1 MVASVLS
8 SPKFAL
14 RRLRDMANFG
24 FGTLA
29 RVATGPRP
37 RALHGGQHL
46 VGPRE
51 GEIFGR
57 VGRRQDLDHRL
68 VLDPHLDNVKRPAIA
83 VEGLPAGSLRDLLDL
98 FAIGR
103 NAQRKMRRPVAAVF
117 RVLDKAAAG
126 RAVRLKFSAGGI
138 NLDAR
143 AVVIELQRK
152 EASRIG
158 WK

>member
-51 GEIFGR
+51 GEIFG
-57 VGRRQDLDHRL
+57 GISGRQDLDHRL
-68 VLDPHLDNVKRPAIA
+68 VLDPHLDDVKRPAIA
-83 VEGLPAGSLRDLLDL
+83 VEAFPARSLGDVDYLLAVGRD
-98 FAIGR
+98 
-103 NAQRKMRRPVAAVF
+103 AQRKMRRSVAAVF
-117 RVLDKAAAG
+117 R
-126 RAVRLKFSAGGI
+126 R
-138 NLDAR
+138 
-143 AVVIELQRK
+143 
-152 EASRIG
+152 
-158 WK
+158 